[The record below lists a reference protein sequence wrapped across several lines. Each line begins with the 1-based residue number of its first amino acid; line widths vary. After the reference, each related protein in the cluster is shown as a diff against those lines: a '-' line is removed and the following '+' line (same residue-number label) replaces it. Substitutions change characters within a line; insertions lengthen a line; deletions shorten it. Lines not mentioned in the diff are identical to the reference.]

1 MDMASRI
8 SLIDKYLNKKL
19 RCIYSVIFFY
29 LSFIGL
35 WPVCSDADPIPVM
48 DLKVD
53 SDSDPYPGYSKWN
66 VKIFKF
72 WRGFFGRGG
81 WGRLNKGYN
90 LNLRGKK
97 YGPRCGSR
105 SASVVKQYIG
115 YNIFII
121 YTPAVKKYEKYSIV

>member
-29 LSFIGL
+29 LSFNGL

-66 VKIFKF
+66 VKFLNVDDVF
-72 WRGFFGRGG
+72 LGGVG

-90 LNLRGKK
+90 LNLRGKNTDLDVDQD
-97 YGPRCGSR
+97 PH
-105 SASVVKQYIG
+105 
-115 YNIFII
+115 
-121 YTPAVKKYEKYSIV
+121 PL

>member
-1 MDMASRI
+1 MW
-8 SLIDKYLNKKL
+8 KFLNFDDVFL
-19 RCIYSVIFFY
+19 GGV
-29 LSFIGL
+29 
-35 WPVCSDADPIPVM
+35 
-48 DLKVD
+48 
-53 SDSDPYPGYSKWN
+53 
-66 VKIFKF
+66 
-72 WRGFFGRGG
+72 G

-105 SASVVKQYIG
+105 SASVVKKYIG